1 MQKKLLK
8 VLLAVILS
16 VAGLL
21 VLVAILIYIPPVQRF
36 IKDKALASVSRSTGL
51 VVTIDNFRMRFPAI
65 IRLDNITAIRPDGDT
80 LLRSASVDA
89 RIALLPLVRSNLRAS
104 GLDLQDTFI
113 NYTDSAG
120 TFILRGTLR
129 SLTVPQALVSLKRSD
144 VDLGDLDIS
153 GLRAAITLGD
163 TPPDDSPSDTAR
175 WKISLSAATLSDI
188 VFNMDGTG
196 GTLAAD
202 LRHADIKNT
211 AVSLPEQTVTV
222 AGIVLDTA
230 RYSYSPP
237 RQNAISPRPDSQPD
251 IPGEPWTVNVASV
264 TLNDNTARYY
274 TADTL
279 RRRAGFDTDD
289 IFLTAL
295 DLRADSVYSRGSE
308 VSLRLSALSFREA
321 SGLEVRQGTGSFAM
335 DSAGLRLADF
345 SLITAGSAV
354 RADITAGKGVLDG
367 DPAAP
372 VTATVEARVDGNELL
387 LFAPLGRQLAAAV
400 SGRTMTID
408 ASTGGTLSR
417 LSISNLEADLPGM
430 LQLTAGGT
438 VTSLDDPVRLGG
450 DIDFRGRTGDLSP
463 LKSLIAD
470 TDLRNRIDIP
480 PGMTLHGHAAF
491 SPGSLSPDLTLS
503 VDEGTLH
510 LAGNVNTSAE
520 RYDINLE
527 TVAFPL
533 FRFLPRDSLG
543 IATFTLNAEGSGF
556 NPLSPAAAAD
566 LSLVIDRFDYCNYP
580 YTDITLKALL
590 SGGALQGDLHSGSR
604 PLAADLQ
611 MEGTTGDSLYV
622 RVTGR
627 VGNAD
632 IGALGL
638 SQTPLAV
645 AGLLDAN
652 FRMWADTAYAASVVL
667 DTVRINHGDRSESI
681 THAELFARAGRHGV
695 AARAETGDLDLEFM
709 AAIPLD
715 SIGARITAAGDEFGR
730 QLSDRSLDM
739 ERLQQAL
746 PPLRLDLHAGSN
758 NILHG
763 LLLDNGYGF
772 STLDVS
778 ASTLDSEQFRAS
790 VVAQGL
796 QTSGLTL
803 DTLNIWM
810 RRNDKRLEYAVRL
823 RNRPGNIDRV
833 ALVRA
838 RGYIED
844 NEAELSLLQRDRADS
859 VGFRLGLT
867 AGLSDTAITVRMMPD
882 DLIFGYRPWTVN
894 TENYFTYDFDR
905 ELYADLRLDGDG
917 EHVYITSA
925 QLDGIPQG
933 AVRLDMGGVDIA
945 ATLGLFPSPPPAGGI
960 LSTDIRFGIAGPL
973 TAVEGE
979 VKIDSASWDGRRI
992 GDIGLTADLRSDST
1006 GNSLNGIRMSVDG
1019 TEVLTADGKLG
1030 NGVTDIDA
1038 RLTSLP
1044 LEAVNPFLPE
1054 ENIQAQ
1060 GRANGELHLGSK
1072 PGGLVIEGRLGF
1084 ADGSITVPIAGTT
1097 FTLPSDYIIFRQG
1110 QAIFDRYAITAPNG
1124 QPLTIDGSLDI
1135 SDLSAPGADLTV
1147 EAENFELVNSQR
1159 SDGSDVYGRALTD
1172 IDITA
1177 EGSLDAL
1184 RVRGDISVLTG
1195 TDVTYTLPDNNLD
1208 VRDESQDIVTFI
1220 SFSDTTAVFVA
1231 DSAALLRVWGM
1242 DMLVNVDI
1250 QDNVKATINLSAD
1263 GNNRAELTGDG
1274 TLTYTM
1280 NSQGDSRFTGRYTLS
1295 GGTVVYNPPV
1305 ISAKTFTVND
1315 GSYVEWTGDITNPSF
1330 NVTATESLRINVESD
1345 GSTRSVT
1352 FEITVSIRNSL
1363 EDLALVFDLAA
1374 PSDLAIQ
1381 NQLQSLS
1388 AEERSQQAIALLV
1401 YNTYTGPGTTAKVD
1415 ANNPLNSFIENEL
1428 NQWARNSLPGVDL
1441 SLGVNSVTD
1450 SDGNQH
1456 TDYSYRVSKSLFDDR
1471 VQVTVGGSIN
1481 PDAGTN
1487 ENLRDNFVDDITL
1500 EYRLS
1505 NRDNMFL
1512 KAYRYNTQESI
1523 LEGEVTET
1531 GFGFVARKKLNKLK
1545 ELFRLRRS
1553 PEQKAYHRSCKE
1565 VKQRVRQAE
1574 RDSGADPARQQRQD
1588 DGATLGNDGT
1598 EASQTREDKREDAD
1612 GL

>member
-1 MQKKLLK
+1 M
-8 VLLAVILS
+8 ILS

-21 VLVAILIYIPPVQRF
+21 LLVAILIYLPPVQRF
-36 IKDKALASVSRSTGL
+36 IKDKALASISRSTGMA
-51 VVTIDNFRMRFPAI
+51 VTIDNFRMRFPAVL
-65 IRLDNITAIRPDGDT
+65 RLDNVMVIEADGDT
-80 LLRSASVDA
+80 LLRSASVGA
-89 RIALLPLVRSNLRAS
+89 RIALLPLVRSNVRAS

-113 NYTDSAG
+113 DYADSAG
-120 TFILRGTLR
+120 SVRLRGSIQ
-129 SLTVPQALVSLKRSD
+129 SLTIPHALVNLKRTDADISE
-144 VDLGDLDIS
+144 LDID
-153 GLRAAITLGD
+153 GLHASMTLGD
-163 TPPDDSPSDTAR
+163 SPPDESPSDTSR
-175 WKISLSAATLSDI
+175 WKIRLGTATLTDI
-188 VFNMDGTG
+188 VFDMDGTG

-202 LRHADIKNT
+202 LRHTTISDA
-211 AVSLPEQTVTV
+211 AVSLPDQTVTV
-222 AGIVLDTA
+222 GRVTLDTA

-237 RQNAISPRPDSQPD
+237 RQVDLPDEPSTPAD
-251 IPGEPWTVNVASV
+251 DATEPWTVNVASV
-264 TLNDNTARYY
+264 SLTDNYARYY
-274 TADTL
+274 TADTVA
-279 RRRAGFDTDD
+279 RRAGFDADD
-289 IFLTAL
+289 ILLEGL
-295 DLRADSVYSRGSE
+295 DLRADSVYNRGGD
-308 VSLRLSALSFREA
+308 VRLRLAALSFREG
-321 SGLEVRQGTGSFAM
+321 SGLEVREGTGTFAM
-335 DSAGLRLADF
+335 DSSGLRLADF
-345 SLITAGSAV
+345 SLLTAGSSI
-354 RADITAGKGVLDG
+354 RAEATAGGGIFTG

-372 VTATVEARVDGNELL
+372 VTVSVSAQADGDELI
-387 LFAPLGRQLAAAV
+387 LFVPLDAQSAAAV
-400 SGRTMTID
+400 SGRTITLD
-408 ASTGGTLSR
+408 ATADGTLSR
-417 LSISNLEADLPGM
+417 LSVRSLEADIPGM
-430 LQLTAGGT
+430 LQLTAEGT
-438 VTSLDDPVRLGG
+438 LTSLQDPARLGG
-450 DIDFRGRTGDLSP
+450 DLDIRGRTGDLRP
-463 LKSLIAD
+463 IKGIITD
-470 TDLRNRIDIP
+470 TSLRNRIDIP
-480 PGMTLHGHAAF
+480 PGMTLHGRIAF
-491 SPGSLSPDLTLS
+491 SPGSYIPDLTIA
-503 VDEGTLH
+503 VDDGTLH
-510 LAGNVNTSAE
+510 LSGNLNTAAE
-520 RYDINLE
+520 RYAVNLE
-527 TVAFPL
+527 TVTFPL

-543 IATFTLNAEGSGF
+543 VATLTLDAEGSGF
-556 NPLSPAAAAD
+556 KPLSAD
-566 LSLVIDRFDYCNYP
+566 AVADISLVIDRFDYYNYP

-590 SGGALQGDLHSGSR
+590 SGGRLEGDIHSGSR
-604 PLAADLQ
+604 PFATDLHI
-611 MEGTTGDSLYV
+611 EGTTGDSLYA

-632 IGALGL
+632 LGALGL
-638 SQTPLAV
+638 SDTPLAV
-645 AGLLDAN
+645 AGLLDATVR
-652 FRMWADTAYAASVVL
+652 FWPDTAYAAALVI
-667 DTVRINHGDRSESI
+667 DTVRINYGDRTDRF
-681 THAELFARAGRHGV
+681 THAELYARAGQHTV
-695 AARAETGDLDLEFM
+695 TARAKSGDLDLEFM
-709 AAIPLD
+709 AAVPLD
-715 SIGARITAAGDEFGR
+715 SIGARITAAGNEFGR
-730 QLSDRSLDM
+730 QFAARSLDM
-739 ERLQQAL
+739 ERLQQVL
-746 PPLRLDLHAGSN
+746 PPLRLDLHAGN
-758 NILHG
+758 NNMLHG

-790 VVAQGL
+790 VVAKGF

-803 DTLNIWM
+803 DTLNVWL
-810 RRNDKRLEYAVRL
+810 RRSDKRLEYAVRL
-823 RNRPGNIDRV
+823 RNRPGNIDRM

-844 NEAELSLLQRDRADS
+844 NDAELSLLQRDRADS
-859 VGFRLGLT
+859 VGFRFGLK
-867 AGLSDTAITVRMMPD
+867 AELLDTAVTVRMVPD

-894 TENYFTYDFDR
+894 TDNYVTYDFDR

-925 QLDGIPQG
+925 ELDGIPRG

-945 ATLGLFPSPPPAGGI
+945 ATLGLFPSPPPAGGT
-960 LSTDIRFGIAGPL
+960 LSTDMRFGMAGPL
-973 TAVEGE
+973 MAVEGE
-979 VKIDSASWDGRRI
+979 IKVDSATWDGRKI
-992 GDIGLTADLRSDST
+992 GDLDLSADLRTDST
-1006 GNSLNGIRMSVDG
+1006 GSTGSRLNGIRMSVDG
-1019 TEVLTADGKLG
+1019 TEVLTADGTLG

-1038 RLTSLP
+1038 RLISLP
-1044 LEAVNPFLPE
+1044 LTAVNPFLPE
-1054 ENIQAQ
+1054 DALQMG
-1060 GRANGELHLGSK
+1060 GRANGELNLRSEQ
-1072 PGGLVIEGRLGF
+1072 GGLDIEGRLGF
-1084 ADGSITVPIAGTT
+1084 SEGTLTVPVVGTSYD
-1097 FTLPSDYIIFRQG
+1097 LPSDYIVFRQG
-1110 QAIFDRYAITAPNG
+1110 QAVFDSYAVTSPNG
-1124 QPLTIDGSLDI
+1124 QPLTIDGTLDI

-1147 EAENFELVNSQR
+1147 EARNFEVVNSQR
-1159 SDGSDVYGRALTD
+1159 SDGSDVYGRALAD

-1177 EGSLDAL
+1177 EGSLNAL

-1220 SFSDTTAVFVA
+1220 SFADTTAVFAA

-1250 QDNVKATINLSAD
+1250 QDNVKVTINLSAD

-1315 GSYVEWTGDITNPSF
+1315 GSYVEWTGDVANPSF
-1330 NVTATESLRINVESD
+1330 NVTATESLRTNVESD

-1352 FEITVSIRNSL
+1352 FEITVSIRNTL
-1363 EDLALVFDLAA
+1363 EELALVFDLAA

-1415 ANNPLNSFIENEL
+1415 ANNPLNSFIEKEL

-1450 SDGNQH
+1450 SDGSQH

-1545 ELFRLRRS
+1545 ELFRLKRS
-1553 PEQKAYHRSCKE
+1553 PEQKAYRRSRKE
-1565 VKQRVRQAE
+1565 VKQQVRKAE
-1574 RDSGADPARQQRQD
+1574 RDSGTDPAREQRQD
-1588 DGATLGNDGT
+1588 DAATLGNSDNEAVERRDEPDGNG
-1598 EASQTREDKREDAD
+1598 